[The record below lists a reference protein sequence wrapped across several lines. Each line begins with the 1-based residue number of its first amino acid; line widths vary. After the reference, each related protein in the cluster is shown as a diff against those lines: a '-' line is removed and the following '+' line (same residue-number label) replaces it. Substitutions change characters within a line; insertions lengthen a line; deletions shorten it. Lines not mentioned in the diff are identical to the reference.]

1 MTLVH
6 FPRMTI
12 QPFDAKTG
20 AADGDPIVV
29 QGDPNKGGTITAEIS
44 GLSSNPLKTA
54 ASDIEYWISQ
64 EGVGE
69 VSVDFTLID
78 LPFDAEAKILGQKTT
93 EAGITYVG
101 NDTNPPYCGVLL
113 EAESLAGD
121 SAYLGFFR
129 GKFAKDKETL
139 NTQDPADKKA
149 PEGDSYTFTAAGSP
163 DNGDQKG
170 EYVAKYVGSDATAI
184 STVKAQVLKATPKP

>member
-12 QPFDAKTG
+12 QPFDGTG
-20 AADGDPIVV
+20 TPKGDPIII

-44 GLSSNPLKTA
+44 GLASTALKVA

-78 LPFDAEAKILGQKTT
+78 MPAAEEAIILGQKTVDS
-93 EAGITYVG
+93 GITYVG
-101 NDTNPPYCGVLL
+101 NDTNPPYCAVLL
-113 EAESLAGD
+113 ESKNLAGD

-149 PEGDSYTFTAAGSP
+149 PDGDSYTFTAAGSP
-163 DNGDQKG
+163 DEGDQKG
-170 EYVAKYVGSDATAI
+170 EYVAKYIGSDADAI
-184 STVKAQVLKATPKP
+184 STLKAQVLKATPKP

>member
-12 QPFDAKTG
+12 QPFDATG
-20 AADGDPIVV
+20 TPKGDPIIV
-29 QGDPNKGGTITAEIS
+29 QGDTNKGGTITAEIS
-44 GLSSNPLKTA
+44 GLSSNALKVA

-78 LPFDAEAKILGQKTT
+78 IPAAAEATILGQKTVDS
-93 EAGITYVG
+93 GITYVG

-113 EAESLAGD
+113 EAENLQGD

-163 DNGDQKG
+163 DSGDQKG
-170 EYVAKYVGSDATAI
+170 EYVAKYVGSDAAAI
-184 STVKAQVLKATPKP
+184 STVKAQVLKANPKP